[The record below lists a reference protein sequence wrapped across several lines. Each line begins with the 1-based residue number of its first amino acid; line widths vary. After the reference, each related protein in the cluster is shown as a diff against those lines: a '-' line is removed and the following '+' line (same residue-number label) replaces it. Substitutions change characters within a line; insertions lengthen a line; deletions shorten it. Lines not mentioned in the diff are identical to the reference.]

1 MRAYTVRYRLR
12 NGASGSLT
20 LIMRNSCSAVMAVLD
35 HFGDQLRSVAVSP
48 A

>member
-1 MRAYTVRYRLR
+1 MHAYTANYRLR

-20 LIMRNSCSAVMAVLD
+20 LIVRDSCAAVMAVLD
-35 HFGDQLRSVAVSP
+35 TFGDAVRSVSVRP